1 MTEAEST
8 DFVTLFE
15 DLTGQGT
22 PFPDVDIKAALPRLQ
37 AGEFQLGYSQLNEVL
52 LLLGYDRV
60 AQPSSS
66 TWWTERPSTGPEP

>member
-22 PFPDVDIKAALPRLQ
+22 PFPAVDIKAALPRLQ
-37 AGEFQLGYSQLNEVL
+37 AGEGL
-52 LLLGYDRV
+52 
-60 AQPSSS
+60 P
-66 TWWTERPSTGPEP
+66 